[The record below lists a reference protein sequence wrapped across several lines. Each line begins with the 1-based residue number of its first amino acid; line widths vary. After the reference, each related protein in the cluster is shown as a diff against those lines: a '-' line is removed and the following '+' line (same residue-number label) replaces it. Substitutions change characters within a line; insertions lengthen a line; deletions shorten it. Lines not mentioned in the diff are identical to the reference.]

1 MSVKLS
7 LTIQGKKLGFT
18 LQRDA
23 TTPTI
28 EKITP
33 DGEFH
38 KLLKKD
44 VLDIDKPIYIESVQQ
59 ENIEYYSYEKAI
71 EKIKSLNERPLQLTV
86 RGNLKVPEIR
96 NSFIPTSNAF
106 KLSSEEMKQ
115 RSEKTTQQELKK
127 LNEFMK
133 QKSQLSDSEEE
144 TSSPIES
151 KYHYLQLNYSN
162 LQVDYQERVR
172 EIQELREL
180 LVKTQTKIKDEMK
193 QWIHLNQT
201 LENMTK
207 FINETDT
214 LVYSNYTTAEL
225 KRYQSIS
232 NENYWSMRNT
242 IQKEMKE
249 LSYESLSNFL
259 QDSLNLFDTQYRTIE
274 FKMKKMTRIKFA
286 IDTVQCICVLI
297 GFIWILNFLIS

>member
-23 TTPTI
+23 NTPTI

-33 DGEFH
+33 EGEFH

-44 VLDIDKPIYIESVQQ
+44 VLNVDNPIYIESVQQ

-115 RSEKTTQQELKK
+115 RSEETTQQELKK

-133 QKSQLSDSEEE
+133 QKSQHSDSEEE

-151 KYHYLQLNYSN
+151 KYHYLQLLKKIQTSY
-162 LQVDYQERVR
+162 LQN
-172 EIQELREL
+172 
-180 LVKTQTKIKDEMK
+180 
-193 QWIHLNQT
+193 H
-201 LENMTK
+201 
-207 FINETDT
+207 F
-214 LVYSNYTTAEL
+214 
-225 KRYQSIS
+225 
-232 NENYWSMRNT
+232 
-242 IQKEMKE
+242 
-249 LSYESLSNFL
+249 
-259 QDSLNLFDTQYRTIE
+259 
-274 FKMKKMTRIKFA
+274 
-286 IDTVQCICVLI
+286 
-297 GFIWILNFLIS
+297 